1 MPGFCQAPRDDR
13 AVKSIRRGLA
23 VSKPIRLSL
32 ALLTSL
38 AAFATAP
45 AAQARQLSP
54 RTDSARAQFLRDGAP
69 GAWRERAALAPF
81 GDSFGSGSAL
91 VGSAPVGNGPGALA
105 VDPVTHTAYVANGFN
120 NTGPNAGGDT
130 VSVID
135 TRRCDAHDVSHCQ
148 GPWPTITVGNAPSG
162 IAIAEKT
169 DTVYV
174 INFGDNTVSVFNGAT
189 CNGEQPAG
197 CGQTPV
203 SVPVGSGP
211 IGIFADPANDT
222 VYIPNVNDQDV
233 SMLDSA
239 TCNAT
244 DLAACPHTQ
253 LPVVNVGTFP
263 DDVDVSQSSHTVYVA
278 TGEGVSVF
286 DANTCNATNQSTCG
300 SIGVLPGDPNGLAAA
315 DVDPA
320 NDTLYTAN
328 FDDTVSA
335 FDLGDCNAA
344 DLSGCATDVP
354 GTVTVPGASTS
365 LWLAVDVPLHSVYV
379 AYESD
384 DVLAVVNT
392 DVCSGSDPAGCAS
405 LSPPEIHTGNDLQ
418 MVRLDPE
425 TQTLYTANQDD
436 SDVSVIN
443 ATRCDAQTT
452 AGCRPRAPEVPV
464 GNGGSLP
471 AADPAVNTVYYP
483 NAMFTVSM
491 IDTKLCNALH
501 SAGCAQT
508 PPTVTAGFQ
517 PSSVAVDPAT
527 HTVYV
532 ASFDDSPSTAG
543 TVSVFDDRTC
553 NATDQAGC
561 TAVSTI
567 PISGLANDIAVNPT
581 TDTVYVATISP
592 SGPNLILVFKGATC
606 NAIDVRTCGQTP
618 ASVTL
623 PAESGPLFSNDFV
636 ALDVRTNTV
645 YATSTLLPPLD
656 APFMGDSVYM
666 INGAHCDGS
675 DSSGCGQ
682 APATVTLSQTP
693 SNPFAIPG
701 QQPTPW
707 GIAVDDSTD
716 TVYTANPANF
726 EGPGTVSVINGATCN
741 GQNTSGCSQTPA
753 TAPAGFGS
761 QYVAVDQLTN
771 RVYATNLFD
780 SSVTTINGNTCKGSS
795 AGGCADA
802 WTDANVGPGPG
813 GIAVDSP
820 VDTAY
825 VADNEGVSV
834 VPLNR

>member
-1 MPGFCQAPRDDR
+1 M
-13 AVKSIRRGLA
+13 ST
-23 VSKPIRLSL
+23 PIRLSL
-32 ALLTSL
+32 VLLTSL
-38 AAFATAP
+38 AALATAS
-45 AAQARQLSP
+45 AATATPLRS
-54 RTDSARAQFLRDGAP
+54 RTESARARFLRDGAP
-69 GAWRERAALAPF
+69 GLRRERAALARF
-81 GDSFGSGSAL
+81 GDPFASGSAL

-105 VDPVTHTAYVANGFN
+105 VDPATHTAYVANGFN
-120 NTGPNAGGDT
+120 NTGPNAGGNT

-135 TRRCDAHDVSHCQ
+135 TRHCDAQDVSHCQ
-148 GPWPTITVGNAPSG
+148 GPWPTITVGNLPSG
-162 IAIAEKT
+162 IAIDEKT

-197 CGQTPV
+197 CGQTPAT
-203 SVPVGSGP
+203 VPVGSGP

-244 DLAACPHTQ
+244 RLAACPHTQ

-263 DDVDVSQSSHTVYVA
+263 DDADVSQSSHTVYVA
-278 TGEGVSVF
+278 TGQGVSVF

-300 SIGVLPGDPNGLAAA
+300 SIGVLSGDPNGLAAA

-335 FDLGDCNAA
+335 FDLHDCNAA
-344 DLSGCATDVP
+344 DLSGCATDAP
-354 GTVTVPGASTS
+354 GTVTIPGFSTS
-365 LWLAVDVPLHSVYV
+365 LSVAVDVPLHSVYV
-379 AYESD
+379 ADQSD

-392 DVCSGSDPAGCAS
+392 DVCSASDPAGCTS
-405 LSPPEIHTGNDLQ
+405 LSLPEIHTGDDLQ
-418 MVRLDPE
+418 MVSLDPA

-436 SDVSVIN
+436 SDVSVID

-452 AGCRPRAPEVPV
+452 GGCRPRAPEVPV
-464 GNGGSLP
+464 SNQGALP

-483 NAMFTVSM
+483 NGMYTVSM

-508 PPTVTAGFQ
+508 PPTLTAGFQ

-532 ASFDDSPSTAG
+532 ANFDGAPFTAG

-561 TAVSTI
+561 TAVSTV
-567 PISGLANDIAVNPT
+567 PISGLANDIAVNHA
-581 TDTVYVATISP
+581 TDTVYVATIAP
-592 SGPNLILVFKGATC
+592 SGPNLILEFNGATC
-606 NAIDVRTCGQTP
+606 NASEVRGCGQTP

-623 PAESGPLFSNDFV
+623 PAESGPIFSNDFV
-636 ALDVRTNTV
+636 AIDVRTNTV
-645 YATSTLLPPLD
+645 YATSTLIPPLD
-656 APFMGDSVYM
+656 APFVGDSVYV

-675 DSSGCGQ
+675 DASGCGR
-682 APATVTLSQTP
+682 APATVTLSEAP
-693 SNPFAIPG
+693 SNPFAIPS

-707 GIAVDDSTD
+707 GIAVDDATD
-716 TVYTANPANF
+716 TIYTANPANF
-726 EGPGTVSVINGATCN
+726 AGPGTVSVINGATCN
-741 GQNTSGCSQTPA
+741 GQNTSGCGQTPA

-761 QYVAVDQLTN
+761 QYVTVDQLTN
-771 RVYATNLFD
+771 RVYTTNLFD

-795 AGGCADA
+795 AGGCARTR
-802 WTDANVGPGPG
+802 TDASVGPDPG
-813 GIAVDSP
+813 GIAIDPP

-834 VPLNR
+834 VPLDR